1 MKKVIYFM
9 ALLLTCAA
17 FTGCSFC
24 QSDKGKQDSKDY
36 DGVVVDFNKG
46 VEHIQA
52 QHRQMMYGIA
62 KGKKYAWYESKV
74 MFRDSLKADNL
85 DDVHVVDVTDVFQ
98 MFDPALCQTI
108 STNIEK
114 GTIIPAPIPDLW
126 IEDVDMSELPLKI
139 TAGDVIE
146 KLKAW
151 DGIIPPAQ
159 GMTLRCPLGPRRCNA
174 QWVIGNIKDVIFI
187 DAVTG
192 DITDWCPAFPDPRVD
207 GPLGEW
213 P

>member
-1 MKKVIYFM
+1 MKKSLFIC
-9 ALLLTCAA
+9 LLLAIA
-17 FTGCSFC
+17 GIMVTGCDSC
-24 QSDKGKQDSKDY
+24 QSENNKQEGY

-74 MFRDSLKADNL
+74 MFRDSIKADNL
-85 DDVHVVDVTDVFQ
+85 DDVHMVDVTDVFQ
-98 MFDPALCQTI
+98 TFEPALCQTI
-108 STNIEK
+108 STNIKK
-114 GTIIPAPIPDLW
+114 GTIVPSPIPDIW

-139 TAGDVIE
+139 TAEDVIE

-151 DGIIPPAQ
+151 DGIIPPAK

-192 DITDWCPAFPDPRVD
+192 NITDWCPAFPDPRKN